1 MFSHCE
7 VSMCVLGRAIRVR
20 RQGKRG
26 WLHCTVVL
34 IPDAHCAT
42 LMVEQININR
52 QVSSSKKQKNVYFWS
67 SAQVKNLE
75 TQI

>member
-34 IPDAHCAT
+34 TPEAHCAT

-52 QVSSSKKQKNVYFWS
+52 QVSS
-67 SAQVKNLE
+67 
-75 TQI
+75 